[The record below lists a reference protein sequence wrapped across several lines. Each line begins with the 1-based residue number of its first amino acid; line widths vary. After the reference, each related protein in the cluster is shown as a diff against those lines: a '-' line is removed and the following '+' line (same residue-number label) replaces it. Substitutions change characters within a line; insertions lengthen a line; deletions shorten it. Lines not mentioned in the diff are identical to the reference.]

1 MQGKLPCKIRLLAF
15 RSPLITYKWQFLSRL
30 SVLRDKWR
38 QQVRQLYWMKIWHLN
53 SSVKIHS
60 LSPSHGWKLSSF
72 FLQWKAVFTHS
83 WIEELDHKAKEK
95 LPAVL
100 MRLSC
105 QLFFE
110 WLRNCVQETIELW
123 PKYGRETKLKSTKKR
138 NFLAL
143 KDIFLTSPG
152 CCLTLASS
160 LDVLQVRFASWSVYI
175 KEAFRYF

>member
-1 MQGKLPCKIRLLAF
+1 MTISVTPQCFTWQMEATSTSTLLDENLTF
-15 RSPLITYKWQFLSRL
+15 EFKRKNSFTLSKSWMKTEQFLFT
-30 SVLRDKWR
+30 VK
-38 QQVRQLYWMKIWHLN
+38 
-53 SSVKIHS
+53 SSVYSQLNWRTWPQSKGKT
-60 LSPSHGWKLSSF
+60 PCSF
-72 FLQWKAVFTHS
+72 DAAFLY
-83 WIEELDHKAKEK
+83 
-95 LPAVL
+95 
-100 MRLSC
+100 

-123 PKYGRETKLKSTKKR
+123 PKYRETKLKSTKKR